1 MMADERRAF
10 GPQDIRPP
18 SAGRPNPSRRVAR
31 TRRNRV
37 LRQLELAAERL
48 ELLQTARLLPGDL
61 YESDEGSNAADTS
74 EDESEVPNFPSASTL
89 QGPPALSLRHRTEGF
104 GSTRG
109 SVESPGPH
117 RVDHEDCMPLWWK
130 DMKKTVAQKKA
141 LSLQAPSASTRS
153 PAGGETT
160 EGGSSSSAS
169 SLTPTA
175 PKGAPPSR
183 GAGPRSRLRTASVR
197 DP

>member
-130 DMKKTVAQKKA
+130 DMRAN
-141 LSLQAPSASTRS
+141 SERMRASSERTRS
-153 PAGGETT
+153 GSTQARGGRDETARAS
-160 EGGSSSSAS
+160 GSSRGPAEPTRSSA
-169 SLTPTA
+169 
-175 PKGAPPSR
+175 R
-183 GAGPRSRLRTASVR
+183 R
-197 DP
+197 